1 MIGKNKL
8 INNKKEMKF
17 KLFTV
22 TFFTG
27 ITFFAAAQ
35 KAIVKNK
42 TTSKPNIIFFL
53 IDDMG
58 WMDAGFNGSTF
69 YETPNIDKLAKEGM
83 KFSNAYAACPVCSP
97 TRASIMTG
105 KYPAGMKNTDWFGA
119 PQPEAAAKD
128 KNWSKKKLLPASY
141 IENLALEEVTIAE
154 ALKTNGYKTFIA
166 GKWHLGQNEKYWPEN
181 QGFEINKG
189 GYSKGHPGN
198 YFSPY
203 NNPRLTDGPVGEYL
217 GDRVAAETVN
227 FIEANKQKSFFAYVP
242 FYEVHTPMQAK
253 DSLIKKYEL
262 KKERLGLKDEF
273 ITRTDGKKTR
283 TSQALPVYAAMV
295 ESMDNAVGQI
305 LNKIKQA
312 GLEKNTI
319 IVFFSDNGGLSTS
332 EGTPTSNL
340 PLRGGKGWLYEGG
353 IREPAIIKY
362 PLQIK
367 AGTVSNVPIISNDF
381 YPTLL
386 QMAGLPLIPKQHT
399 GGISITPIFKDNSL
413 QREALYWHYPHY
425 GNQGGSPGAAI
436 RMGKWKLIEWYENN
450 TIELFDLEKDMAEQN
465 NVANAN
471 VAIKNKL
478 LTMLHNWQKKEN
490 AEMPTVNPNANKEG
504 KTEVGTANNMDT
516 AYLSNVIN
524 ELKKKW
530 PKNRIINLVFH
541 GHSVVAGYASTPNII
556 TFQSYPMLVLQKVTE
571 KYSTVPVNCIRTAI
585 GGENSEQG
593 EKRFDS
599 TVLNH
604 QPDVL
609 FIDYAVNDRYI
620 GIERAQAAWEAMIKR
635 ALAKNIKTI
644 LLTPTPDLNEDIKS
658 DDAPLQKH
666 NSMIIALAKKYNLP
680 VIDSYQIFKKM
691 ALAGVDLK
699 QYMAQN
705 NHPNEKG
712 HQLVA
717 AEICK
722 LFAAQ

>member
-1 MIGKNKL
+1 MNGKKIKL
-8 INNKKEMKF
+8 LIIKENMKIKIF
-17 KLFTV
+17 AV
-22 TFFTG
+22 AFFTG

-35 KAIVKNK
+35 KAVVKNK
-42 TTSKPNIIFFL
+42 TTAKPNIVFFL

-58 WMDAGFNGSTF
+58 WADVGFNGSTF

-83 KFSNAYAACPVCSP
+83 QFTNAYAACPVCSP
-97 TRASIMTG
+97 TRASVMTG
-105 KYPAGMKNTDWFGA
+105 KYPTTMKTTDWFGA
-119 PQPEAAAKD
+119 PQPVEAAKD
-128 KNWSKKKLLPASY
+128 KSKNRKKLLPAPY
-141 IENLALEEVTIAE
+141 IEYLPLEETTIAE

-166 GKWHLGQNEKYWPEN
+166 GKWHLGEDEKYWPEN
-181 QGFEINKG
+181 QGFDINKG
-189 GYSKGHPGN
+189 GYFKGHPDS

-203 NNPRLTDGPVGEYL
+203 KNPRLTDGPVGEYL
-217 GDRVAAETVN
+217 GDRVAAETVSY
-227 FIEANKQKSFFAYVP
+227 IEVNKNNPFFAYVP

-253 DSLIKKYEL
+253 DSLIKKYQL
-262 KKERLGLKDEF
+262 KKQKLGLKDEF

-283 TSQALPVYAAMV
+283 VSQALPVYAAMV
-295 ESMDNAVGQI
+295 ESIDNAVGKI
-305 LNKIKQA
+305 LDKIKAA

-332 EGTPTSNL
+332 EGSPTSNI

-353 IREPAIIKY
+353 IKEPAIVKY
-362 PLQIK
+362 PTQIK

-386 QMAGLPLIPKQHT
+386 QMAGLPLMPKQHT
-399 GGISITPIFKDNSL
+399 GGISITPIFKNNGL

-425 GNQGGSPGAAI
+425 GNQGGAPGAAI

-450 TIELFDLEKDMAEQN
+450 TIELFDLEKDNGEQN

-471 VAIKNKL
+471 VEIKNKL
-478 LTMLHNWQKKEN
+478 LTMLHDWQKKEN
-490 AEMPTVNPNANKEG
+490 AEMPTANPNANNKNDAG
-504 KTEVGTANNMDT
+504 ALMTTDT
-516 AYLSNVIN
+516 SYLADVII

-530 PKNRIINLVFH
+530 PKNRLVNLVFH
-541 GHSVVAGYASTPNII
+541 GHSVVAGYSTASNIM

-571 KYSTVPVNCIRTAI
+571 KFSTVPVNCIRTAI
-585 GGENSEQG
+585 GGENAEQG

-604 QPDVL
+604 KPDVL
-609 FIDYAVNDRYI
+609 FIDYGLNDRSI

-644 LLTPTPDLNEDIKS
+644 LLTPTPDTTEDITS
-658 DDAPLQKH
+658 DTALLQKH
-666 NSMIIALAKKYNLP
+666 SSMIIALAKKYNLP

-691 ALAGVDLK
+691 AFAGVDLK
-699 QYMAQN
+699 PYMAQN
-705 NHPNEKG
+705 NHVNEKG
-712 HQLVA
+712 HELVA
-717 AEICK
+717 AEIYK
-722 LFAAQ
+722 LFVAQ